1 MSRLLTKQE
10 IEALLEGGPI
20 VHAPT
25 ELVRVGDPV
34 EITVDGATLAYGR
47 LVSEQGRLC
56 VRIVTLRTS

>member
-25 ELVRVGDPV
+25 ELVRVGDSV
-34 EITVDGATLAYGR
+34 EITVDGSTLAYGHF
-47 LVSEQGRLC
+47 VHENGRLC
-56 VRIVTLRTS
+56 VRITKLRTP